1 MSFLQ
6 DIDEIKSGLIIFRR
20 ADVKHRNWYCRVKI
34 PASDRYKVFSLKTP
48 HRELARDK
56 ALECDADVRFR
67 LRHDVPVFNRPFQ
80 DIAADYLKAQEAR
93 AEVGEIT
100 KDRATVVATAIRT
113 LNLYVGPL
121 QIHAIGQDKWD
132 NYVIWRRKHGRRPS
146 GWLTRKYRKKPEHSK
161 NDEEQKDAA
170 QKAPKPVSSWTIR
183 HEMIVFR
190 SIMTYA
196 ANRKFIPQSH
206 IPKGDAIKATERR
219 EEFTREEY
227 RTLHTKGRAWVKKAK
242 TERQKWCRDMTYL
255 YTLVMCNTGMRP
267 PEAKNLL
274 WRDVSITTIDK
285 ETRGKENKSAEVQF
299 IAAQAQGAA
308 EDTQGD
314 KRRIV
319 ILNVRGKG
327 KARRLV
333 APANVA
339 DYLERIHKIAKV
351 TGPDDHVFSTS
362 EGKRDSFFY
371 ARMVREMFIATG
383 LLKGPAGTERSSYCF
398 RHTYATLR
406 LSEGVN
412 DLMLA
417 EQMGTSVQIIQEHYG
432 HIHPVKNA
440 DRILLG
446 MHAWELP
453 EGESESMDKS
463 AAGNDRVNAGAAAR
477 KPVRPGAAGKGPR
490 ERGPGGDNAKGKK
503 IRNSKTSH

>member
-1 MSFLQ
+1 MAFLQ
-6 DIDEIKSGLIIFRR
+6 DIDEIKTGLIIFRR
-20 ADVKHRNWYCRVKI
+20 ADVKHRNWYCRVKV
-34 PASDRYKVFSLKTP
+34 PASDRYKVVSLKTP
-48 HRELARDK
+48 NHELAREK
-56 ALECDADVRFR
+56 ALECDADIRFR
-67 LRHDVPVFNRPFQ
+67 LKHDVPVFNRPFQ
-80 DIAADYLKAQEAR
+80 EIAADYLKIQEAR
-93 AEVGEIT
+93 AGVREIT

-113 LNLYVGPL
+113 LNLYLGPM

-132 NYVIWRRKHGRRPS
+132 NYAVWRRQNGRRPS
-146 GWLTRKYRKKPEHSK
+146 GWLTRKYRKKPEPPK
-161 NDEEQKDAA
+161 EDGEQKV

-196 ANRKFIPQSH
+196 ANHKFIPQSH

-227 RTLHTKGRAWVKKAK
+227 RALHTKGRAWVKQA
-242 TERQKWCRDMTYL
+242 TTARQKWCRDMTYL

-267 PEAKNLL
+267 PEGKNLL
-274 WRDVSITTIDK
+274 WRDVSITSIDK

-299 IAAQAQGAA
+299 TNAQQRAAA
-308 EDTQGD
+308 EDAQGD
-314 KRRIV
+314 RRRIV

-339 DYLERIHKIAKV
+339 DYLDRVHKIAKV

-453 EGESESMDKS
+453 EGESETTTDA
-463 AAGNDRVNAGAAAR
+463 AAGDDRVNKVAAAR
-477 KPVRPGAAGKGPR
+477 KAVKRGAAGKGPR
-490 ERGPGGDNAKGKK
+490 EQGPGGDRQKSKK

>member
-1 MSFLQ
+1 MAFLE
-6 DIDEIKSGLIIFRR
+6 DIDEVKRGLIIFRR
-20 ADVKHRNWYCRVKI
+20 SDVKHRNWYCRVKV
-34 PASDRYKVFSLKTP
+34 PDTDRYKVFSLKTP
-48 HRELARDK
+48 SRDVAKEK

-80 DIAADYLKAQEAR
+80 EIAADYLKIQEAR
-93 AEVGEIT
+93 AEVGEIS

-113 LNLYVGPL
+113 LNLYVGHM

-146 GWLTRKYRKKPEHSK
+146 GWLTRKYRNKPEPQK
-161 NDEEQKDAA
+161 NAEAPQENEEQKEKQE
-170 QKAPKPVSSWTIR
+170 QKDVKPVSSWTIR

-227 RTLHTKGRAWVKKAK
+227 RALHTKGRAWINKAE
-242 TERQKWCRDMTYL
+242 TARQKWSRDMTYL

-299 IAAQAQGAA
+299 IAAQAQSVADDA
-308 EDTQGD
+308 QGD

-319 ILNVRGKG
+319 VLNVRGKG

-339 DYLERIHKIAKV
+339 DYLDRIHKIAKV
-351 TGPDDHVFSTS
+351 TGLDDHVFSNS
-362 EGKRDSFFY
+362 EGNRDAFFY
-371 ARMVREMFIATG
+371 SRMVREMFIATG
-383 LLKGPAGTERSSYCF
+383 LLKGPVGTERSSYCF

-417 EQMGTSVQIIQEHYG
+417 EQMGTSVQIIQQHYG

-453 EGESESMDKS
+453 EGESESAGEK
-463 AAGNDRVNAGAAAR
+463 AAGDDRVNAGAAAKEAPTR
-477 KPVRPGAAGKGPR
+477 GRVKKLARGKR
-490 ERGPGGDNAKGKK
+490 VKK
-503 IRNSKTSH
+503 RDH